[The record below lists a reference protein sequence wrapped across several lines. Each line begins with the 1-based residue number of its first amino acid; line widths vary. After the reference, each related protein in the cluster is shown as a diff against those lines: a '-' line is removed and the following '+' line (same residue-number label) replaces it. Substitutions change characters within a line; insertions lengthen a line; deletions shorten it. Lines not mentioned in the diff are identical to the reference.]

1 LDGLSSRIA
10 QIRLQNSWRFMLGQ
24 KNILLALEA
33 MNLELLKASFTQ
45 IFYRFFF
52 VKLFFYPIPLSV
64 FFWKRAFVR

>member
-45 IFYRFFF
+45 IFYRIF
-52 VKLFFYPIPLSV
+52 
-64 FFWKRAFVR
+64 